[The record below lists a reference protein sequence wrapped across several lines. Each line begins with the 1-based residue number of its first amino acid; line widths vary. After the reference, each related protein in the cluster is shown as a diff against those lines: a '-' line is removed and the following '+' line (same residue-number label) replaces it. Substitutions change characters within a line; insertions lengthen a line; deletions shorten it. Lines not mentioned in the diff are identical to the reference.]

1 MRKVIA
7 VAAGIV
13 VLCSVNWTIYARDML
28 LESGRVARVR
38 G

>member
-1 MRKVIA
+1 VLAPQGFGPGRA
-7 VAAGIV
+7 VWVA
-13 VLCSVNWTIYARDML
+13 